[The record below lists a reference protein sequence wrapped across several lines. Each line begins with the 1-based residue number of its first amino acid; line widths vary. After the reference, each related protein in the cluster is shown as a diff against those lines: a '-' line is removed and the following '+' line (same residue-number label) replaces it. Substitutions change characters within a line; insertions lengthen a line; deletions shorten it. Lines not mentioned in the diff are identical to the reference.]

1 MSVERCSQ
9 CGRTV
14 DTDYDVEGEY
24 TQDWKYV
31 CRYCVGVEPEGE
43 EELMRSCQSHT
54 AER

>member
-24 TQDWKYV
+24 SYTFEYICKY
-31 CRYCVGVEPEGE
+31 CANRDAGE
-43 EELMRSCQSHT
+43 EELMHSCQSHT
-54 AER
+54 SER

>member
-31 CRYCVGVEPEGE
+31 CRYCADREAGE
-43 EELMRSCQSHT
+43 EELMHSCQSHT